1 MAAFGSLC
9 LLIAL
14 ALAAYNLLAGA
25 LALRWLAVPE
35 PQYSPEQLSKWYQQ
49 GRIAVFAFWGA
60 LFLAIA
66 LRVLAPVST
75 NSVAFQIGAG
85 VVLMVP
91 TIYIA
96 WLGYTRRAFRLSPER
111 LADTARRAGIA
122 GFVAVTGAAFAL
134 IWSVF
139 TNDFSI
145 TYILEHSN
153 RALPIPYKFAALW
166 SGQEGSLLLWAWL
179 LGMYGFVLRLRHKT
193 DVKLYAYAGSILAGV
208 QKFFLSV
215 LVFAAP
221 PFALLPGFAAG
232 GQVPADGNGLN
243 PLLQYPEMVIH
254 PPMLYLGYVGFSVPF
269 AFALGALMM
278 RYPGEKWIKITR
290 TWTMV
295 TWLFLTCGI
304 FLGMHWAYAVL
315 GWGGYWGWDP
325 VENASFMPW
334 LTGTAFLHSV
344 MMQERKGMMKSW
356 NVWLIFSTFLLTLLG
371 TLLTRAGLVSSVHAF
386 AQSSIG
392 TWFVVFMC
400 IVLAVCIFTYVL
412 QRSHLKT
419 EHQMES
425 LVSRESSFLFN
436 NLMLLTACFV
446 ILWGTLFPIL
456 SEYVQGSKVT
466 VGAPFYN
473 AVAVPIGLF
482 LLFLTGV
489 GPLLPW
495 RATSLKAIKRNFV
508 LPSIALWATVIV
520 CLVAGANPWQ
530 GGAFDQGR
538 FYAVVAFALSAAVL
552 TAILSEFFRGAA
564 VISRQTGRNLFAA
577 LWLLTRRNTR
587 RYGGYL
593 VHIGVVIV
601 VIGLAGAAFNRN
613 AEKEMAFHDQLNI
626 GPYTLV
632 QVGSSQDT
640 NPDFDSDYAVLDVY
654 KGGKKVFQMTPEQ
667 RFYHLGEGVQPQT
680 MVAIHSIPEWDLYV
694 VFEGINQD
702 TNQPI
707 IKAFLNPLVGWIWF
721 GLGVIVIGTFIA
733 LVPSLTPATA
743 ALRVPATQAAPIVPA
758 IKGGD

>member
-1 MAAFGSLC
+1 MAAFGSFS

-25 LALRWLAVPE
+25 LALRMLATGQPA
-35 PQYSPEQLSKWYQQ
+35 
-49 GRIAVFAFWGA
+49 RI
-60 LFLAIA
+60 
-66 LRVLAPVST
+66 
-75 NSVAFQIGAG
+75 
-85 VVLMVP
+85 
-91 TIYIA
+91 
-96 WLGYTRRAFRLSPER
+96 SPER

-122 GFVAVTGAAFAL
+122 GFVAVSAAAFAL

-153 RALPIPYKFAALW
+153 RALPGAYKFSALW

-179 LGMYGFVLRLRHKT
+179 LGTYGFVLRLTHKT
-193 DVKLYAYAGSILAGV
+193 DVRLYAYAGTILAGV
-208 QKFFLSV
+208 QVFFLAIIN
-215 LVFAAP
+215 FAAP
-221 PFALLPGFAAG
+221 PFALLKGAIPD
-232 GQVPADGNGLN
+232 DGNGLN

-254 PPMLYLGYVGFSVPF
+254 PPMLYLGYVGFTVPF

-290 TWTMV
+290 GWTMV

-344 MMQERKGMMKSW
+344 MMQEKKGMMKSW
-356 NVWLIFSTFLLTLLG
+356 NVWLIFATFLLTLLG

-392 TWFVVFMC
+392 TWFVVFMG
-400 IVLAVCIFTYVL
+400 IVLAVCIFTYIW
-412 QRSHLKT
+412 QRGHLKS
-419 EHQMES
+419 EHHLES

-436 NLMLLTACFV
+436 NLVLLTACFV

-456 SEYVQGSKVT
+456 SEYVEGSKVT

-473 AVAVPIGLF
+473 RVAVPIGLF

-495 RATSLKAIKRNFV
+495 RATSLRAIRRNFIV
-508 LPSIALWATVIV
+508 PSIALWATVIV
-520 CLVAGANPWQ
+520 CLAVGVRPWKD
-530 GGAFDQGR
+530 GVFDTGN
-538 FYAVVAFALSAAVL
+538 FYALVAFAMSAGVL
-552 TAILSEFFRGAA
+552 AAILSEFLRGAG
-564 VISRQTGRNLFAA
+564 VISRQTHRNLLAA
-577 LWLLTRRNTR
+577 TYLLTRRNTR
-587 RYGGYL
+587 RYGGYII
-593 VHIGVVIV
+593 HIGVVIV
-601 VIGLAGAAFNRN
+601 VIGLAGSAFNRN
-613 AEKEMAFHDQLNI
+613 VESELALHDKMAI
-626 GPYTLV
+626 GPYTLEC
-632 QVGSSQDT
+632 VGFTQDS
-640 NPDFDSDYAVLDVY
+640 NLNYNSEYALLDVY
-654 KGGKKVFQMTPEQ
+654 RGGKKQFQITPE
-667 RFYHLGEGVQPQT
+667 RRVYLASEQPQT
-680 MVAIHSIPEWDLYV
+680 MVAIHSVPGWDLYV
-694 VFEGINQD
+694 VYEGTNPD
-702 TNQPI
+702 TGQPI
-707 IKAFLNPLVGWIWF
+707 IKAFLNPLVSWIWAGVAFIVF
-721 GLGVIVIGTFIA
+721 GTAVA

-743 ALRVPATQAAPIVPA
+743 ALRVPAVRTAPVEPA
-758 IKGGD
+758 LKGGD